1 VILSRCEIN
10 AIKTVAPP
18 PAANQLLAALSVD
31 EQLRLSPHLEPV
43 ELPLGRSVYE
53 PGDRMSHVFFPTSG
67 IVARLYPESNGAS
80 TEVALKGKEG
90 VVGIS
95 TFLGGG
101 STTCRAVVIGAV
113 RAYRLPKLVL
123 QREFERGGSLQ
134 HVLLRYAQA
143 LLTQI
148 AQNAVCNRHHSIDQQ
163 LCRWLLL
170 NLDRSSSGEVH
181 MTQESIATM
190 LGVRREGVTEAAGRL
205 KDSALIQ
212 SRRGR
217 ITVLDRPGLEKR
229 VCECYTVVRRE
240 SDRLAAWKPWQRALR
255 FAA

>member
-1 VILSRCEIN
+1 VNLSRYEVK
-10 AIKTVAPP
+10 ASKTVALP
-18 PAANQLLAALSVD
+18 PAANQLLAALPIT
-31 EQLRLSPHLEPV
+31 EHLRLARHLEPV

-53 PGDRMSHVFFPTSG
+53 PGEHMSHLFFPTSG
-67 IVARLYPESNGAS
+67 IVARLYADSNGAS
-80 TEVALKGKEG
+80 TEVALKGREG
-90 VVGIS
+90 VIGIS

-101 STTCRAVVIGAV
+101 STTCRAVVIEAGHG
-113 RAYRLPKLVL
+113 YRLHKLVL
-123 QREFERGGSLQ
+123 QQEFERGGSLQ
-134 HVLLRYAQA
+134 HLLLRYAQA

-170 NLDRSSSGEVH
+170 NLDRSSSDEVH
-181 MTQESIATM
+181 MTQETIATL

-205 KDSALIQ
+205 RDAALIQ
-212 SRRGR
+212 IRRGS

-229 VCECYTVVRRE
+229 VCECYSVVRRE
-240 SDRLAAWKPWQRALR
+240 SDRLAVWKPWRRTLR

>member
-1 VILSRCEIN
+1 MNLSRYEIN
-10 AIKTVAPP
+10 AIKTVAQP
-18 PAANQLLAALSVD
+18 PAANQVLAGLPAAEL
-31 EQLRLSPHLEPV
+31 LRLSPHLEPV

-53 PGDRMSHVFFPTSG
+53 PGECMSHLFFPTSA
-67 IVARLYPESNGAS
+67 IVARVFPDYNGGS
-80 TEVALKGKEG
+80 TEVAVKGKEG

-101 STTCRAVVIGAV
+101 STTCRAVVIGAG
-113 RAYRLPKLVL
+113 RAYRLHKLVM

-134 HVLLRYAQA
+134 YLLLRYAQA

-148 AQNAVCNRHHSIDQQ
+148 SQNAVCNRHHSIDQQ

-170 NLDRSSSGEVH
+170 SLDRSSSDEVR
-181 MTQESIATM
+181 MTQESIAMM
-190 LGVRREGVTEAAGRL
+190 LGVRREGVTEAVGRL

-212 SRRGR
+212 PRRGS

-229 VCECYTVVRRE
+229 VCECYSVVRRE
-240 SDRLAAWKPWQRALR
+240 SDRLLAWKPRLRALS

>member
-1 VILSRCEIN
+1 MSVYEIN
-10 AIKTVAPP
+10 AIKAVPQPP
-18 PAANQLLAALSVD
+18 SANEVLAALPAA
-31 EQLRLSPHLEPV
+31 EQLRLAPHLQPV

-53 PGDRMSHVFFPTSG
+53 PGDRMSHVIFPTSG
-67 IVARLYPESNGAS
+67 IVARLYSDINGAS

-101 STTCRAVVIGAV
+101 GTTCRAVVIGAG
-113 RAYRLPKLVL
+113 RAYRLHRLVL

-134 HVLLRYAQA
+134 HLLLRYAQA

-148 AQNAVCNRHHSIDQQ
+148 AQSAVCNRHHSIDQQ

-170 NLDRSSSGEVH
+170 SLDRSSSDEVH

-205 KDSALIQ
+205 KDSALIR
-212 SRRGR
+212 SRRGS

-229 VCECYTVVRRE
+229 VCECYAVVRRE
-240 SDRLAAWKPWQRALR
+240 SNRLLDWKPWRPALGL
-255 FAA
+255 AA

>member
-1 VILSRCEIN
+1 VYLSRQEFN
-10 AIKTVAPP
+10 AVAQP
-18 PAANQLLAALSVD
+18 PAANQVLAALPVD
-31 EQLRLSPHLEPV
+31 EHLRLSPHLEPV
-43 ELPLGRSVYE
+43 ELTLGRSVYE

-80 TEVALKGKEG
+80 TEVALKGNEG

-101 STTCRAVVIGAV
+101 STTCRAVVIGAGH
-113 RAYRLPKLVL
+113 AYRLHKLVL

-134 HVLLRYAQA
+134 RLLLRYAQA

-148 AQNAVCNRHHSIDQQ
+148 AQNGVCNRHHSIDQQ

-170 NLDRSSSGEVH
+170 NLDRSSSNEVH

-205 KDSALIQ
+205 KDSALIW
-212 SRRGR
+212 SRRGS

-229 VCECYTVVRRE
+229 VCECYAVVRRE
-240 SDRLAAWKPWQRALR
+240 SDRLLAWKPSRRAFA